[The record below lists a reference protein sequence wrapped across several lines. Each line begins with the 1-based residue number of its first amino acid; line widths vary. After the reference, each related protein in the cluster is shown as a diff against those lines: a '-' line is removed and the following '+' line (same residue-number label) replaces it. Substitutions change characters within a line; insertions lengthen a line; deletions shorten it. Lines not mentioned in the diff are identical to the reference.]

1 MKNLS
6 KEVILMPK
14 NEMVNLDSN
23 EKEKANNIHNINMDN
38 LHKIKFKYK
47 NFYKK
52 LIQSNVITQTIK
64 PIESNNLFES
74 VNKKKINF
82 RKNNSF
88 FNKPSNIMEKDILFE
103 LDKLKFRI
111 KLKRKNYQ
119 YSSYNKTP
127 IFNKNDK
134 NNKNKQ
140 TFNIYSTINSK
151 NKNHLLTNESFGKFQ
166 KIIIN
171 SKYEKNKNIFQNKI
185 KNNNLY
191 KIKNN
196 SNESKKKVKHDNYNN
211 SNNEGFKTIFSYNFN
226 NKMNKDIDN
235 YDKEELIKENERLR
249 KELEYSNNQLEKYK
263 KYHGLYLNLLKNV
276 NTNKNFTK
284 NINTNNG
291 NNNDYYLNN
300 YINELIER
308 DNEINQI
315 LNEDEILEKNIK
327 EILSKLE

>member
-14 NEMVNLDSN
+14 NEINLDSD
-23 EKEKANNIHNINMDN
+23 EKEKGNNIHNINMDK
-38 LHKIKFKYK
+38 LQKIKFKYK

-52 LIQSNVITQTIK
+52 LIQSNVITQAIK

-88 FNKPSNIMEKDILFE
+88 FNKPSNIMQKDILLE

-127 IFNKNDK
+127 LFNKNDK
-134 NNKNKQ
+134 NNKNKN
-140 TFNIYSTINSK
+140 TINIYSTINSK
-151 NKNHLLTNESFGKFQ
+151 KKDMLFTNESDRKFQ

-171 SKYEKNKNIFQNKI
+171 SRYENNKNNLNYKI
-185 KNNNLY
+185 TSNNLY
-191 KIKNN
+191 QTKNK
-196 SNESKKKVKHDNYNN
+196 SNESKEKVKHDNYNN
-211 SNNEGFKTIFSYNFN
+211 NNNNEGFKKICPYNFN
-226 NKMNKDIDN
+226 NKINKDIDK

-263 KYHGLYLNLLKNV
+263 KYHGLYLNLLKKV
-276 NTNKNFTK
+276 NTNKNLIK

-291 NNNDYYLNN
+291 DNNDYYLNN

-308 DNEINQI
+308 DNEINRI

-327 EILSKLE
+327 EILSTLE